1 MNHTILLFR
10 SLFQKHTIDL
20 QISLSLGANF
30 AADWQTLDTFGLFV
44 GFIDR
49 NAGQLFT

>member
-20 QISLSLGANF
+20 QIGFSLGADF
-30 AADWQTLDTFGLFV
+30 AADWQTLDTF
-44 GFIDR
+44 
-49 NAGQLFT
+49 